1 MPKHIESMFDDCED
15 ASDASSVL
23 CRASKNEAG
32 WLAHLARGRVQQE
45 REALELGLEQ
55 ELQVISASFML
66 LVTHAEV
73 VAVRVSTA

>member
-1 MPKHIESMFDDCED
+1 MFDDCED

-32 WLAHLARGRVQQE
+32 WLAHFARGRVQQE

-55 ELQVISASFML
+55 ELQVISASFMVPL
-66 LVTHAEV
+66 THTEV
-73 VAVRVSTA
+73 VAVRMSTA